1 MKYLKLFE
9 KFIDEPSFYRFNKT
23 DILGQEDSR
32 TIFPRERL
40 MVGPEN
46 VNDVVVKNGFPDKK
60 SAFIS
65 WMRKLLTRRTKVF
78 TEVLSIE
85 YK

>member
-9 KFIDEPSFYRFNKT
+9 NFIDEPSFYRFNKT
-23 DILGQEDSR
+23 DILGQEDSM

-46 VNDVVVKNGFPDKK
+46 VNDV
-60 SAFIS
+60 
-65 WMRKLLTRRTKVF
+65 L
-78 TEVLSIE
+78 
-85 YK
+85 